1 MAIKTIDALVEG
13 GKATPGPPL
22 GPSLAPLKMNV
33 GEIVAA
39 INEKT
44 KAFAGM
50 KVPVKVIVDTEEK
63 TYELELG
70 SPPVSQL
77 IKKEVNLEKLAK
89 HAGSEH
95 VADLKI
101 EQAIKIA
108 LMKEDALLSKD
119 RKNMVKSIVGT
130 CLSGGVLVE
139 GKDPRDA
146 IKEIDSGKYDD
157 IISSGKTELSADELK
172 ALEEEKKKLA
182 AEIEEK
188 RHEYEAVA
196 KKIISEMEGKER
208 REIEKRLTAEK
219 IPEEIIKDVMPR
231 EATAPADKKKD

>member
-1 MAIKTIDALVEG
+1 MAMKTIDALVDG
-13 GKATPGPPL
+13 GKATAGPPL
-22 GPSLAPLKMNV
+22 GPSLAPLKMNI

-50 KVPVKVIVDTEEK
+50 KVPIKVIVDTEEK
-63 TYELELG
+63 TYDIEIG

-77 IKKEVNLEKLAK
+77 IKKEVKLEKLAK

-95 VADLKI
+95 VADLKM

-108 LMKEDALLSKD
+108 LMKEEVLLSKD

-139 GKDPRDA
+139 GKDPREA
-146 IKEIDSGKYDD
+146 IKEINAGKYDD
-157 IISSGKTELSADELK
+157 MISSGKTELSAEELK

-182 AEIEEK
+182 AEIEER
-188 RHEYEAVA
+188 RHEYEALA
-196 KKIISEMEGKER
+196 KKIIAEMEGKER
-208 REIEKRLTAEK
+208 KEIEKRLITEK
-219 IPEEIIKDVMPR
+219 IPGEIIKDVMPR
-231 EATAPADKKKD
+231 EVAPSDKKK

>member
-13 GKATPGPPL
+13 GKATAGPPL
-22 GPSLAPLKMNV
+22 GPSLAPLKMNI

-63 TYELELG
+63 TYDLELG

-101 EQAIKIA
+101 EQIIKIA

-119 RKNMVKSIVGT
+119 RKNMIKSIVGT

-139 GKDPRDA
+139 GKDPREA
-146 IKEIDSGKYDD
+146 IKEINNGKYDD
-157 IISSGKTELSADELK
+157 LISSGKTELSADELK
-172 ALEEEKKKLA
+172 TLEEEKKKLA
-182 AEIEEK
+182 ADIEEK
-188 RHEYEAVA
+188 RHEYEAAA
-196 KKIISEMEGKER
+196 KKIIAEMEGKER
-208 REIEKRLTAEK
+208 REIEKRLIAEK
-219 IPEEIIKDVMPR
+219 IPGEIIKDVMPR
-231 EATAPADKKKD
+231 EATAPADKKK

>member
-1 MAIKTIDALVEG
+1 MAIKTIDALVDG
-13 GKATPGPPL
+13 GKATAGPPL
-22 GPSLAPLKMNV
+22 GPSLAPLKMNI

-50 KVPVKVIVDTEEK
+50 KVPIKVLVDTEEK
-63 TYELELG
+63 TYDIEIG

-77 IKKEVNLEKLAK
+77 IKKEVKLEKLAK

-95 VADLKI
+95 VADLKM

-108 LMKEDALLSKD
+108 LMKEEVLLSKD

-139 GKDPRDA
+139 GKDPREA
-146 IKEIDSGKYDD
+146 IKDIDAGKYDD
-157 IISSGKTELSADELK
+157 IIRSGKTELSAEELK

-188 RHEYEAVA
+188 RHEYEALA
-196 KKIISEMEGKER
+196 KKIIAEMEGKER
-208 REIEKRLTAEK
+208 KEIEKRLITEK
-219 IPEEIIKDVMPR
+219 IPGEIIKDVMPR
-231 EATAPADKKKD
+231 EVAPSDKKK